1 MDGVKDAIFAYAL
14 SIVFADKMST
24 SDRYDKY
31 NGDHL
36 PMLDTTLL
44 PPEQYSKFVHVTSP
58 FAWVSTPSEQIEREK
73 AVQLFI
79 SKNLKTAE
87 QRQAFLKRFFET
99 IGDGQV

>member
-1 MDGVKDAIFAYAL
+1 MDTIKDTLFAYAL
-14 SIVFADKMST
+14 SLVFADKMST

-44 PPEQYSKFVHVTSP
+44 PPEQYSKFVHITSS
-58 FAWVSTPSEQIEREK
+58 FAWLTTPSEQIEREK

-79 SKNLKTAE
+79 SKNLKTVE
-87 QRQAFLKRFFET
+87 QRQEFLKRFFEI